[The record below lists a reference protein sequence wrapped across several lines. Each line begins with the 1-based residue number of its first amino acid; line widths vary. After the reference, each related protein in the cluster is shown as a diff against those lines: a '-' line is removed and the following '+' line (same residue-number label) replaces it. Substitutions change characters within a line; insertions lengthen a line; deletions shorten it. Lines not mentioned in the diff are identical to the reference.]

1 MKSGQ
6 ERASGNSV
14 GIEVSVPKIE
24 DGRGLRKGKY
34 SVKAIQRQTVV
45 GRDRDAVL
53 SLPSF
58 GALECRDTHLGSEI
72 PSQMPNVHSAWEG
85 ISNRSKTASLSL
97 LRQGLSLDRFH

>member
-1 MKSGQ
+1 MIS
-6 ERASGNSV
+6 S
-14 GIEVSVPKIE
+14 
-24 DGRGLRKGKY
+24 KY

-45 GRDRDAVL
+45 GRGDRDAVL

-58 GALECRDTHLGSEI
+58 GALECRDTHLGREI

-97 LRQGLSLDRFH
+97 LRQGLRLDRFH